1 MFLAPG
7 CVGTYPLDPCM
18 EGRLAAM
25 HDAKMTV
32 RVYPET
38 QVTTNYDELAP
49 EDADELADFNA
60 CTHEDLANLQAYWE
74 AYTAD
79 PPGP

>member
-60 CTHEDLANLQAYWE
+60 CYHEDLADLQAYWE
-74 AYTAD
+74 AYYAD